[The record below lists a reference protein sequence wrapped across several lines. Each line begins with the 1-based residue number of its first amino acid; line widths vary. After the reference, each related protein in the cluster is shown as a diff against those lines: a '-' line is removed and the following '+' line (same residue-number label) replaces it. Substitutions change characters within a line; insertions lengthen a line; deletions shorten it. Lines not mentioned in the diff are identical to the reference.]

1 MHKQP
6 AEKGANQK
14 VLKGKKKNGN
24 SSEVVLAAAPVTT
37 CSLCREGQR
46 SDTLPSILIQRNR
59 PTSAPSN
66 TGGGSGATPAAPQY
80 TPRTFPGPA
89 GKQVYHELVFL
100 GCRKNSM
107 SWGCRCINS
116 THKCEVAFEQCDSCC
131 VEEHEGS
138 LQTVRRQ
145 IHSRMHDSML
155 SCKVSRISSHLGTV
169 PHRALA
175 EIQPHRGWV
184 HQYLAEVKGSQ
195 ITAFNFRLKV
205 PSDALTQNHS
215 DVEVKHKESQ
225 GAEDRAEAVAGG
237 AFSQLRQTEFLEV
250 IMMCLIWC

>member
-1 MHKQP
+1 M
-6 AEKGANQK
+6 
-14 VLKGKKKNGN
+14 
-24 SSEVVLAAAPVTT
+24 VLAAAPVTT
-37 CSLCREGQR
+37 CSLCRAGQR

-66 TGGGSGATPAAPQY
+66 TGGGSGATPPAPQC

-89 GKQVYHELVFL
+89 GKQVHRELVFL
-100 GCRKNSM
+100 GRKKNSM
-107 SWGCRCINS
+107 SRGRRCMNS
-116 THKCEVAFEQCDSCC
+116 THKCEVPFEQGDPCS

-138 LQTVRRQ
+138 LQTARRQ

-155 SCKVSRISSHLGTV
+155 SCKVSRVSSHLGTV
-169 PHRALA
+169 PRRALA
-175 EIQPHRGWV
+175 EIQPHRGLV

-195 ITAFNFRLKV
+195 ITAFIFRAKV

-215 DVEVKHKESQ
+215 DVEVKHEESQ

-237 AFSQLRQTEFLEV
+237 AFPQLRQTEFLQV
-250 IMMCLIWC
+250 IMMCLI